1 MYNPGTSYTNY
12 LLFPSLILF
21 TISLPLPIAYNSILT
36 ILLFIVFLADIKN
49 LKNNIASYFSNTR
62 NILLLIIFL
71 GLLFSII
78 YSEDKTVAMKGI
90 LAALPLFSLPL
101 SLTTLGKLSS
111 RQIEIL
117 KKVFVFSCF
126 IVSIIYFIQTT
137 IRIGLWDGSYKLQT
151 APVGYKSPY
160 LVYNLT
166 YHHLT
171 PSIHSVFF
179 SLYIAIAVFIILFE
193 FKRQTLTSKLLQG
206 ALIAYFLIYLIL
218 LTSAA
223 INFGLYSFI
232 IGNAFFRL
240 SFKKF
245 LHYVSFFALI
255 LIGTAITDYLLIVKY
270 IGPAI
275 GNIVYRFD
283 SASINQ
289 NILFSFI
296 SVILT
301 GIAAIV
307 IKLTAR
313 KNFVLIMVGF
323 FLIALLGGML
333 YLKKITGNENRRNWT
348 INNVTVRV
356 NYGVEAIRM
365 IKKDPVLGV
374 GIGDKKY
381 KLIERNPELGDKRYV
396 EFGADTKPDDVFNP
410 HNQFLDFWIAAGII
424 PVICLLLFFINQF
437 SKAIRYRHTIYI
449 GLLYC
454 FCLFC
459 FTDMAMMV
467 QRGQIFFLFFIC
479 LFESELERKK
489 ATINT
494 GTSLNF
500 LKNKKPQ

>member
-1 MYNPGTSYTNY
+1 MQYTNY
-12 LLFPSLILF
+12 FLFPCLVLF
-21 TISLPLPIAYNSILT
+21 TISFPLPIAYNSTLA
-36 ILLFIVFLADIKN
+36 ILLFIVFLADVKDI
-49 LKNNIASYFSNTR
+49 KNNITSYFSNTR

-78 YSEDKTVAMKGI
+78 YSEDKTVGMKGI
-90 LAALPLFSLPL
+90 LAALPLLSLPL
-101 SLTTLGKLSS
+101 SLTTLTKLSS

-126 IVSIIYFIQTT
+126 IVSIIYFIQTS

-179 SLYIAIAVFIILFE
+179 SLYIAIAVFIVLFG

-206 ALIAYFLIYLIL
+206 SLILYFLIYLIL

-232 IGNAFFRL
+232 IGNIFFRF
-240 SFKKF
+240 SFKKL
-245 LHYVSFFALI
+245 LHYVSFFGLI

-270 IGPAI
+270 IGPDI

-289 NILFSFI
+289 RILSSFI
-296 SVILT
+296 SVILA
-301 GIAAIV
+301 GVAAIV
-307 IKLTAR
+307 IKLTTS
-313 KNFVLIMVGF
+313 KNFVIILVSL
-323 FLIALLGGML
+323 FLIAILGGIF
-333 YLKKITGNENRRNWT
+333 YLKKITDNESSRNWKV
-348 INNVTVRV
+348 NNVTVRV

-365 IKKDPVLGV
+365 IKKDPVFGV

-381 KLIERNPELGDKRYV
+381 KLIERNPGLGDRRYI
-396 EFGADTKPDDVFNP
+396 EFGANTKPDDVFNP
-410 HNQFLDFWIAAGII
+410 HNQFLDFWITAGII
-424 PVICLLLFFINQF
+424 PVICFLLFFINQF
-437 SKAIRYRHTIYI
+437 SKAIRYRHTVYL

-454 FCLFC
+454 FFVFC
-459 FTDMAMMV
+459 FTDIAMMV

-479 LFESELERKK
+479 LFENELKRKK
-489 ATINT
+489 GQTN
-494 GTSLNF
+494 LE
-500 LKNKKPQ
+500 LH